1 MTSPCRICGG
11 AAPPTGTFTSTLNR
25 PIDRS
30 VSTIMDLSTLD
41 RARLAL
47 MLRRDPSEL
56 PEHDGRTT
64 IDGEQVELP
73 APSADSL
80 PARQIDSRK

>member
-1 MTSPCRICGG
+1 
-11 AAPPTGTFTSTLNR
+11 
-25 PIDRS
+25 
-30 VSTIMDLSTLD
+30 MDLSTLD

-64 IDGEQVELP
+64 IDGEQVEISPETNHHQGPCSDPDLSGDL
-73 APSADSL
+73 AL
-80 PARQIDSRK
+80 LVRR